1 MNKSTENGNRVLQF
15 SGRENLKVFLD
26 KAKNEIDEHLS
37 CEQIKKLQEQLETKL
52 KENNQPINEL
62 QDLYLELGE
71 LCVKKNQYA
80 EGLKMYKEYYKLK
93 TTQSSDSKLSNVPIL
108 NTIAKLNT
116 YLNLLEDANKN
127 LNEGLNILEN
137 DGGENGAL
145 NAEIYKNKALLLI
158 QQGRY
163 ADALGN
169 INQSLEYIEKLEDG
183 TKNYKFEVL
192 ETKFVKIRI
201 CAHLSL
207 IKEMNKNFEAASQE
221 FQEYK
226 TQENRRDIADILQII
241 GFVYF
246 ILGKYP
252 EAEASYT
259 SSLEECF
266 KNPDRN
272 FVAISN
278 CLLRIGDL
286 CRINGEFY
294 TGVELCEGAF
304 DIVSKIFG
312 PEHPATATCHA
323 YIGTNYTQQCNFDVG
338 KYHLD
343 EAFDIREKVLPVGHV
358 DMADSYRRLGEL
370 SIYTTRH
377 QDAFTNYQTAL
388 RIYNQC
394 FSANSSKSPLHY
406 LIATAHSDL
415 ARSQA
420 TLRKFTDAK
429 SNLEKALDI
438 LKVLFDEVHPLVAD
452 NYGNMSVIY
461 AAQNINNK
469 QIEFLKKVKPLQ
481 KKIYG
486 EGHFKIGT
494 TYHGLANWHLSQ
506 QNYEKALKNMN
517 KALRIRMRSFG
528 AHHPMI
534 SDMYTG
540 FGLIYKKKGDDREAI
555 KYMMQSLQIN
565 LKFYEISNFR
575 NYIILINL
583 GALYQNV
590 NHIEVSNDFYRTA
603 KLLVKKSPREFEV
616 FSVFIKHMIL
626 LYEERIGR
634 LKDDQNLF

>member
-1 MNKSTENGNRVLQF
+1 MNKNTENGKQALQF
-15 SGRENLKVFLD
+15 KGRENLKTLLE
-26 KAKNEIDEHLS
+26 KAKSELDEYLN
-37 CEQIKKLQEQLETKL
+37 CEQIKKLQEQLEAKL

-62 QDLYLELGE
+62 QDLYLGLGE

-93 TTQSSDSKLSNVPIL
+93 TNQSNESKLSNVPIL
-108 NTIAKLNT
+108 STIGKLNT
-116 YLNLLEDANKN
+116 SLNYLEDANKN
-127 LNEGLNILEN
+127 LNEALNILEN
-137 DGGENGAL
+137 DGGENDFL
-145 NAEIYKNKALLLI
+145 NAGIYKNKAFLSI
-158 QQGRY
+158 QEGRY

-169 INQSLEYIEKLEDG
+169 INQSLEYLEKLE
-183 TKNYKFEVL
+183 NYKFEML
-192 ETKFVKIRI
+192 ETKFLKMRI

-207 IKEMNKNFEAASQE
+207 IKEMNKMFEVVFQE

-226 TQENRRDIADILQII
+226 AQENKRDISEILSII
-241 GFVYF
+241 GFIYF

-252 EAEASYT
+252 EAEANYT
-259 SSLEECF
+259 SSFEECF

-272 FVAISN
+272 FVTISN
-278 CLLRIGDL
+278 SILRVGDL

-304 DIVSKIFG
+304 EMISKIFG
-312 PEHPATATCHA
+312 AQHPATATCHA
-323 YIGTNYTQQCNFDVG
+323 YIGTNYTQQCSFDMG

-343 EAFDIREKVLPVGHV
+343 EAFDIREKVLPEGHV
-358 DMADSYRRLGEL
+358 DMADSYRRQGEL
-370 SIYTTRH
+370 CIYTTKH
-377 QDAFTNYQTAL
+377 QDAFKNYQTAL

-394 FSANSSKSPLHY
+394 FSNSSKTPLHY
-406 LIATAHSDL
+406 LVATAYSDL

-420 TLRKFTDAK
+420 TLRKFVDAK

-438 LKVLFDEVHPLVAD
+438 LRGLFDEAHPLIAD

-517 KALRIRMRSFG
+517 KALQIRMKSFG

-590 NHIEVSNDFYRTA
+590 NHLEVSNDFYRTA
-603 KLLVKKSPREFEV
+603 KLLVKQSPREFEV
-616 FSVFIKHMIL
+616 FSVFIKHMII
-626 LYEERIGR
+626 LYEEKLGR
-634 LKDDQNLF
+634 LKDKQSLF